1 MHINPFFSLEI
12 LSIHSQMELHRT
24 TGRLSATVA
33 HLSVTNNNLVG
44 TLYPFSLILK
54 QISTSTWVFIW
65 NEDWLL
71 TTLDL
76 LPRNGRRQTL
86 FSCETTHWRTFMASC
101 GTNTR
106 QAISDASKLC
116 VASARFRASQDSIRK
131 RHEKSEI
138 ASLFL
143 TF

>member
-1 MHINPFFSLEI
+1 MHINPFFSIEI

-44 TLYPFSLILK
+44 TFYPFSLILK

-65 NEDWLL
+65 NADWLL

-76 LPRNGRRQTL
+76 LPRNGR
-86 FSCETTHWRTFMASC
+86 
-101 GTNTR
+101 
-106 QAISDASKLC
+106 SKLC
-116 VASARFRASQDSIRK
+116 FPVRLRIGEHLWRVVEPILGKLYPMLQNYVLLLHVSVQTKTQLGSNKKRAR
-131 RHEKSEI
+131 
-138 ASLFL
+138 
-143 TF
+143 